1 MTVERLADLDVVITQ
16 PAGQEPRVELV
27 DRRTLTEVIS
37 LDPGEARLLAIQLME
52 RGEAARDLP
61 PLPKSRTEQ

>member
-1 MTVERLADLDVVITQ
+1 MSFQHLAKLDVVISRPTE
-16 PAGQEPRVELV
+16 GGPRVELV

-37 LDPGEARLLAIQLME
+37 LTPGEARLLAIQLME

-61 PLPKSRTEQ
+61 PLPRSRTER